1 MDYLNDT
8 STHHAAAR
16 PMSVKEIAE
25 KAIEFD
31 YNPLIP
37 LRYWHQTANTLL
49 KEATIYQAEGNEQ
62 QAYLLLLR
70 QAESA
75 NPHLPY
81 TPNFAKLTR
90 IKTTYPLPPHP
101 PRRRETRIR
110 SVSPARQV

>member
-25 KAIEFD
+25 KAIDFD

-37 LRYWHQTANTLL
+37 LRYWLRTADTLL
-49 KEATIYQAEGNEQ
+49 KEAIIYQAEGNEQ

-70 QAESA
+70 QAE
-75 NPHLPY
+75 
-81 TPNFAKLTR
+81 FA
-90 IKTTYPLPPHP
+90 PLDPPCP
-101 PRRRETRIR
+101 
-110 SVSPARQV
+110 PARAHYRGADRVTL

>member
-1 MDYLNDT
+1 MDYLNDP

-25 KAIEFD
+25 KAIDFD
-31 YNPLIP
+31 YNPLVP
-37 LRYWHQTANTLL
+37 LRYWLRTAETLL

-75 NPHLPY
+75 PLLS
-81 TPNFAKLTR
+81 TPLYCGADRGTD
-90 IKTTYPLPPHP
+90 Y
-101 PRRRETRIR
+101 
-110 SVSPARQV
+110 

>member
-25 KAIEFD
+25 KAIDFD

-37 LRYWHQTANTLL
+37 LRYWLRTADTLL

-75 NPHLPY
+75 PPPLP
-81 TPNFAKLTR
+81 PSPRIAELTGVQ
-90 IKTTYPLPPHP
+90 TTYPLPSYP
-101 PRRRETRIR
+101 PRRLKTRICQDT
-110 SVSPARQV
+110 AKW